1 MIDPTTPSRRLK
13 RIVLRAKPIWR
24 RPGYVAWLY
33 VMICH
38 ELRRSAKFSQ
48 SRLVYRSS
56 APSLRMRK
64 GRKRGAI
71 LPIVEY
77 GKQVSDAVEL
87 ERRTHGLLKRFRV
100 RGEWFRCSVSTATN
114 AILCVTMAAD
124 EAGACKTRDEWIEE
138 QAQAL
143 IIIWRSVRYIPRAMR
158 PSVGKFREEREK
170 KVREGGAPRDRRR
183 FYQPWRARIR
193 TR

>member
-1 MIDPTTPSRRLK
+1 
-13 RIVLRAKPIWR
+13 
-24 RPGYVAWLY
+24 
-33 VMICH
+33 
-38 ELRRSAKFSQ
+38 
-48 SRLVYRSS
+48 
-56 APSLRMRK
+56 MRK

-183 FYQPWRARIR
+183 FYQPQPWRARTRR
-193 TR
+193 TNAARYVPASWRRNSFAKEVDEARGTLGWAPGRYAPFLIEAIHDRKGGSPRGLPSRER